1 MRMDIALVKVLGD
14 IDIRCAF
21 SECLFVCKNIW
32 HSIIR
37 SFKQILNKKSNQD
50 RITLTNTD
58 Y

>member
-1 MRMDIALVKVLGD
+1 MDIALVKVLGD